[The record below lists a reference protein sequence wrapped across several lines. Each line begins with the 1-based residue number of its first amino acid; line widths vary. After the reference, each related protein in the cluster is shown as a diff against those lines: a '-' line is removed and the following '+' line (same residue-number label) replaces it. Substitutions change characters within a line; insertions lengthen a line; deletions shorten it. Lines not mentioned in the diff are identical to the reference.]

1 MRRVVVV
8 GGGVAGLATAFELRS
23 ADPGG
28 TEVTVLEAASRTGG
42 NLETDQSSGFICEH
56 GPNGFLDNA
65 PDTLDLVRRL
75 NLTGRL
81 LPSDDAARRRFLY
94 RGGRLHRLPEN
105 PAAFL
110 GSRVLSLPG
119 RLRVLWE
126 PFARARP
133 EGDET
138 IDAFA
143 ARRIGTEA
151 AGVLVDSMVSGVFG
165 GDARTLSL
173 RASFP
178 KMWEMETAHGSL
190 VRAMLARRGQRPGES
205 SSVTPRGR
213 LTSFAGGVQDLVDA
227 LTTSLS
233 PGVRTNTRVTSLAR
247 RGECWQVALSNGE
260 QLEAD
265 VVVLAGGA
273 APAAAIVAGLDASLA
288 ATLAAIPSAPLA
300 VVALGFDRRTLDH
313 PLDGFGF
320 LVPRG
325 EQLPLLGALWDSSIF
340 PNRAPEG
347 FALVRVM
354 LGGARD
360 PERVANA
367 DDRLVAAARDG
378 LATTMGLRAAPVWT
392 RVVRYPIG
400 IPQYTVGH
408 LERVAA
414 IDASLARL
422 PGLFVTGNSF
432 RGVSINACVTDA
444 KAVAARVVVR

>member
-1 MRRVVVV
+1 MRRL
-8 GGGVAGLATAFELRS
+8 GL
-23 ADPGG
+23 
-28 TEVTVLEAASRTGG
+28 TER
-42 NLETDQSSGFICEH
+42 
-56 GPNGFLDNA
+56 
-65 PDTLDLVRRL
+65 LV
-75 NLTGRL
+75 
-81 LPSDDAARRRFLY
+81 PSDDAARRRFLY
-94 RGGRLHRLPEN
+94 RNGRLHRLPEN

-110 GSRVLSLPG
+110 ASPVLSLPG
-119 RLRVLWE
+119 RFRVLWE
-126 PFARARP
+126 PFARTRP
-133 EGDET
+133 DGDET
-138 IDAFA
+138 IRAFA
-143 ARRIGTEA
+143 ARRIGAEA
-151 AGVLVDSMVSGVFG
+151 ADVLVDSMVSGVFG
-165 GDARTLSL
+165 GDARMLSL

-213 LTSFAGGVQDLVDA
+213 LTSFVGGVQDLVNA

-247 RGECWQVALSNGE
+247 RGACWQVGLLNGE
-260 QLEAD
+260 VLDAD
-265 VVVLAGGA
+265 AVVLAGGA
-273 APAAAIVAGLDASLA
+273 APSAAIVAGLDASLA

-300 VVALGFDRRTLDH
+300 VVALGFDCRTLDH

-325 EQLPLLGALWDSSIF
+325 EELPLLGALWDSSIF

-360 PERVANA
+360 PERVAEE
-367 DDRLVAAARDG
+367 DDQLVSTAREG
-378 LATTMGLRAAPVWT
+378 LATTMGLRTAPVWM
-392 RVVRYPIG
+392 RVIRYATG

-414 IDASLARL
+414 IDAVLNRLA
-422 PGLFVTGNSF
+422 GLFVTGNSY

-444 KAVAARVVVR
+444 KAVAGRVLAR